1 MVYAPMTTVYLDNAA
16 TTPLAEPVREA
27 LAPFL
32 GEEFGNPS
40 SRHALGV
47 RAAEA
52 LTRAR
57 TQVARAL
64 GGQASE
70 VAFTSGGTEANNMAV
85 LGAARARKKQ
95 GAQILLGA
103 TEHPSVRAAGEALS
117 AEGFEVQTIPLDETG
132 NLDLQVAEALL
143 TPETVVVAQMLVNN
157 EVGTI
162 YPVAKLARLARKYS
176 PQVHMHT
183 DAVQGLGKLAL
194 DLDQLGVDSC
204 SVSAHK
210 VHGLKGTGA
219 LVTRPGTRLQPLI
232 FGGGQQGGVR
242 PGTENVVGAVAF
254 GAAAQMADDRCEQTY
269 EHAAGL
275 RAQLDN
281 GLKTLSSISLLEAGA
296 ERIPSICSL
305 LVPGAPAE
313 VWQHHLEARGVFVSV
328 GSACQSNDS
337 SVSPALL
344 ALGLDAE
351 RARRVLRL
359 SFSALTTSEEVQI
372 ALDALESLAPEL
384 EGLS

>member
-57 TQVARAL
+57 AQVARAL
-64 GGQASE
+64 GGEASE

-85 LGAARARKKQ
+85 LGAARARRKE

-103 TEHPSVRAAGEALS
+103 TEHPSVRAAGEALL
-117 AEGFEVQTIPLDETG
+117 AEGFEVQIIPLDDAG
-132 NLDLQVAEALL
+132 NLDLQAAESLL

-162 YPVAKLARLARKYS
+162 YPVSELARLARKCS
-176 PQVHMHT
+176 PQVHVHT

-194 DLDQLGVDSC
+194 DLDELGVDSC

-219 LVTRPGTRLQPLI
+219 LVTRPGTRLEPLI

-254 GAAAQMADDRCEQTY
+254 GAAAQMADDRCEQTFK
-269 EHAAGL
+269 HAAGL
-275 RAQLDN
+275 RAQLDD
-281 GLKTLSSISLLEAGA
+281 GLQTLSGISLLEAGTK
-296 ERIPSICSL
+296 RMPSICSL

-313 VWQHHLEARGVFVSV
+313 VWQHHLEARNVFVSV

-351 RARRVLRL
+351 RAKRVLRL
-359 SFSALTTSEEVQI
+359 SFSALTTSEEVQT

>member
-1 MVYAPMTTVYLDNAA
+1 MTTVYLDNAA

-47 RAAEA
+47 RASEA
-52 LTRAR
+52 LTHARA
-57 TQVARAL
+57 QVARAL
-64 GGQASE
+64 GAKASE
-70 VAFTSGGTEANNMAV
+70 VTFTSGGTEANNLAV
-85 LGAARARKKQ
+85 LGAARARGKQ
-95 GAQILLGA
+95 GARILIGA
-103 TEHPSVRAAGEALS
+103 TEHPSVRAAGEALE
-117 AEGFEVQTIPLDETG
+117 AEGFDIQVIPLDEAG
-132 NLDLQVAEALL
+132 NLDLQIAEALL

-162 YPVAKLARLARKYS
+162 YPVAKLARLAHEHA
-176 PQVHMHT
+176 PQVHVHT

-194 DLDQLGVDSC
+194 DLDELGVDSC

-254 GAAAQMADDRCEQTY
+254 GAAAQLADDRCEQTF
-269 EHAAGL
+269 EHAADLRTQLAQGL
-275 RAQLDN
+275 EA
-281 GLKTLSSISLLEAGA
+281 LSGVSLLEPGT
-296 ERIPSICSL
+296 ERMPSICSL

-344 ALGLDAE
+344 ALGLDAD

-359 SFSALTTSEEVQI
+359 SFSALTTGEELQA
-372 ALDALESLAPEL
+372 ALDALGSLAPEL

>member
-1 MVYAPMTTVYLDNAA
+1 MTTVYLDNAA

-32 GEEFGNPS
+32 REEFGNPS

-57 TQVARAL
+57 AQVARAL
-64 GGQASE
+64 GADASE
-70 VAFTSGGTEANNMAV
+70 VVFTSGGTEANNLAV
-85 LGAARARKKQ
+85 LGAARARHKQ
-95 GAQILLGA
+95 GARILIGA
-103 TEHPSVRAAGEALS
+103 TEHPSVRSAGEALE
-117 AEGFEVQTIPLDETG
+117 ADGFDVQVIPLDEAG
-132 NLDLQVAEALL
+132 NLDLQAAEALL

-157 EVGTI
+157 EVGTV
-162 YPVAKLARLARKYS
+162 YPVAKLARLAHKLS
-176 PQVHMHT
+176 PKVHVHT

-194 DLDQLGVDSC
+194 DLDELGVDSC

-219 LVTRPGTRLQPLI
+219 LVTRPGTRIQPLI

-254 GAAAQMADDRCEQTY
+254 GAAAQLADDRCEQTF
-269 EHAAGL
+269 EHATGL
-275 RAQLDN
+275 RAQLDH
-281 GLKTLSSISLLEAGA
+281 GLRALSGISLLEPGTD
-296 ERIPSICSL
+296 RMPSICSL

-359 SFSALTTSEEVQI
+359 SFSALTTDEEVLA

-384 EGLS
+384 EGLT